1 MKSPDMGEMGNMGE
15 MEKAK
20 EEPLDETE
28 SGLAGGLV
36 WEVGEMSVGVLRVF
50 GA

>member
-20 EEPLDETE
+20 ELLDETE